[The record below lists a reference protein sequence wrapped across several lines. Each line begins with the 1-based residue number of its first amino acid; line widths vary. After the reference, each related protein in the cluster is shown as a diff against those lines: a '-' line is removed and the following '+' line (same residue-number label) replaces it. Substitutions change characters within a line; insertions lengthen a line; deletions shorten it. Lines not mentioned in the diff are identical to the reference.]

1 MPDMPRHAG
10 GILRQETEEKLSLRD
25 TEEKNLWNDRFFSV
39 VLSTGQS
46 LRVRLRMT
54 GNGYQISVLQAAG
67 FERVLEQ
74 KNP

>member
-54 GNGYQISVLQAAG
+54 G
-67 FERVLEQ
+67 
-74 KNP
+74 K